1 MRVQGF
7 LKSII
12 ILAIAI
18 GSWFSVNSCYAQSL
32 SSRELIDNAKKY
44 DTGRVTFEGEVIG
57 DVMCRGQY
65 CWVNINDGKAAIGV
79 WMPKDYA
86 QKINYRGSYK
96 QRGDWLRINGI
107 FNRAC
112 PQHSGQL
119 DIHAQEVEQIK
130 KGKIIREN
138 FSLKRR
144 NLTVVL
150 LGALCIVWIFSRLKT
165 S

>member
-1 MRVQGF
+1 MTMQIF

-12 ILAIAI
+12 ILTV
-18 GSWFSVNSCYAQSL
+18 GPWFLVNSCYAQPL

-44 DTGRVTFEGEVIG
+44 DTDRITFEGEVIG

-65 CWVNINDGKAAIGV
+65 CWVNLHDGNAAIGV
-79 WMPKDYA
+79 WMSKDYA
-86 QKINYRGSYK
+86 QIINYRGSYK

-119 DIHAQEVEQIK
+119 DIHAQEVERIK
-130 KGKIIREN
+130 EGQTIREE

-144 NLTVVL
+144 NLAVVL